1 MDPTSITRHD
11 FVETNGDNFLVTI
24 PFLGRMTYQ
33 FLTMNEQQIKQNFNL
48 YCFILLL
55 AIFVAFTN
63 QVRVY
68 FFAFSVMVIRVVLV
82 RLLAQENEGSNFVW
96 ELLLFI
102 FSPPLSST
110 IHQNTSYYLY
120 MSFCQMCPC
129 LHLILHSTFRYT
141 SGHTPTTVYP
151 VGYCSYKTVTSFS
164 QEDTTGITM

>member
-1 MDPTSITRHD
+1 VDPTSITRHD

-82 RLLAQENEGSNFVW
+82 
-96 ELLLFI
+96 
-102 FSPPLSST
+102 
-110 IHQNTSYYLY
+110 
-120 MSFCQMCPC
+120 
-129 LHLILHSTFRYT
+129 
-141 SGHTPTTVYP
+141 
-151 VGYCSYKTVTSFS
+151 
-164 QEDTTGITM
+164 